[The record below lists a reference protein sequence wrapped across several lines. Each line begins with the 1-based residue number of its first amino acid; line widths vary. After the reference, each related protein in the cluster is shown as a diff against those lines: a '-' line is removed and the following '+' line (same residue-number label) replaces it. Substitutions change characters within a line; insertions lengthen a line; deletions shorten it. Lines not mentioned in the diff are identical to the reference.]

1 MKLKTIDNEKNVRV
15 PFSDNRRNIMFFIEN
30 YKGEKVFLYDPITK
44 SGKETVVIK
53 VQDELGNPVLTSPGT
68 IIRETSIRYE
78 YWFTLGDLLDKGHV
92 LNPGVYSIS
101 IEWAE
106 PLSGTHTTANGLSL
120 TIKKS
125 GVFNETN
132 N

>member
-15 PFSDNRRNIMFFIEN
+15 PFSDNRRNIMFFIED
-30 YKGEKVFLYDPITK
+30 YKGDKVFLYDPITK

-53 VQDELGNPVLTSPGT
+53 VQDALGNQVLTSPGT
-68 IIRETSIRYE
+68 IIQETNIRYE
-78 YWFTLGDLLDKGHV
+78 YWFTLGDLLEKGPV
-92 LNPGVYSIS
+92 LTPGVYTIS
-101 IEWAE
+101 IEWVDSLTE
-106 PLSGTHTTANGLSL
+106 TYITADGLSL